1 MCVGHHHRA
10 DRSDLTKY
18 CRYAMSVLS
27 AIPDYVHES
36 VRALPV
42 LPTAVSRLL
51 ILSRDIEA
59 DFREIARVIETDQTL
74 TARILRAA
82 NSPLNAVSRQVK
94 TVRQATVL
102 LGTDTIVNLALGV
115 SVISLQSGLYKNL
128 PIDPSAFG
136 RHSIAVGL
144 TARTLAQH
152 FKLPN
157 PSEAFVAGLL
167 HDIGKLV
174 LLMHHREDYARLMVR
189 AQQGETPLNVLE
201 LDAYDLD
208 HALVGH
214 VLCMHWNLPS
224 AMAQAVAEHH
234 AQPASRTIAEVVSRA
249 NDLVKTIQLGDS
261 GNRFVIPTSMPGTPR
276 DEISRNVLR
285 ELVLALPRLADKAE
299 EALGPAKKGAEQH
312 GSQDEERPRIHL
324 LVRESAEQE
333 VLTAMLWS
341 MGYEPVRPRETTL
354 ATNGHPPPSPIALIS
369 GVSPTEVQQS
379 PFQTPGIPVLDYDAW
394 RTEQGLPPGGPYDVY
409 QLRTWLEAGLEE
421 CVPA

>member
-1 MCVGHHHRA
+1 
-10 DRSDLTKY
+10 
-18 CRYAMSVLS
+18 MSASS

-42 LPTAVSRLL
+42 LPTAVTRLL
-51 ILSRDIEA
+51 ALARDVDV

-74 TARILRAA
+74 TARTLRAA
-82 NSPLNAVSRQVK
+82 NSPLNSVSRTVK

-102 LGTDTIVNLALGV
+102 LGADTIVNLALGV

-128 PIDPSAFG
+128 PIDPAAFG

-144 TARTLAQH
+144 AARALAQH

-174 LLMHHREDYARLMVR
+174 LLMHHGDNYTRLMRR
-189 AQQGETPLNVLE
+189 AWQGDAPLNDLE

-224 AMAQAVAEHH
+224 SMAQAVADHH
-234 AQPASRTIAEVVSRA
+234 TEPAPRSVADVVGRA

-261 GNRFVIPTSMPGTPR
+261 GNRYVASAPAQGMPR
-276 DEISRNVLR
+276 DEISRDVLR
-285 ELVLALPRLADKAE
+285 EMVLALPRLAHKAE
-299 EALGPAKKGAEQH
+299 EALGQSRNGAV
-312 GSQDEERPRIHL
+312 SRASSNEERPRVHL
-324 LVRESAEQE
+324 HVREADEQE
-333 VLTAMLWS
+333 ILTAMLWS
-341 MGYEPVRPRETTL
+341 MGYEPVGPRDASV
-354 ATNGHPPPSPIALIS
+354 ATNGHPAPAAPIALLSSIPATDLQRI
-369 GVSPTEVQQS
+369 VYQQRVV
-379 PFQTPGIPVLDYDAW
+379 PVLDYAAW
-394 RTEQGLPPGGPYDVY
+394 RAEHGLAPGDAFDIYG
-409 QLRTWLEAGLEE
+409 LRAWLEAGLEE
-421 CVPA
+421 VEAQA

>member
-1 MCVGHHHRA
+1 MFV
-10 DRSDLTKY
+10 S
-18 CRYAMSVLS
+18 S

-42 LPTAVSRLL
+42 LPTAVTRLL
-51 ILSRDIEA
+51 SLARDVDA
-59 DFREIARVIETDQTL
+59 DFREIARVIETDQAL
-74 TARILRAA
+74 TARTLRAA
-82 NSPLNAVSRQVK
+82 NSPLNGVSRQVK

-102 LGTDTIVNLALGV
+102 LGADTIVNLALGV

-128 PIDPSAFG
+128 PVDPTAFG

-144 TARTLAQH
+144 AARTLAQH

-174 LLMHHREDYARLMVR
+174 LLMHHGEDYARLMRR
-189 AQQGETPLNVLE
+189 AQKGDASLNELE

-234 AQPASRTIAEVVSRA
+234 AEPAPRSIADVVSRA

-261 GNRFVIPTSMPGTPR
+261 GNRFVAPAAAQGMPR
-276 DEISRNVLR
+276 DEISRDVLR
-285 ELVLALPRLADKAE
+285 ELVLALPRLAHKAE
-299 EALGPAKKGAEQH
+299 EALKQSANGAATAATAA
-312 GSQDEERPRIHL
+312 GDRPRIHL
-324 LVRESAEQE
+324 HVREPDECE
-333 VLTAMLWS
+333 ILTAMFWS
-341 MGYEPVRPRETTL
+341 MGYEPVGPRDAS
-354 ATNGHPPPSPIALIS
+354 ATNGHAAPIALLSSVPASDLQRI
-369 GVSPTEVQQS
+369 VYQQRVV
-379 PFQTPGIPVLDYDAW
+379 PVLDYAAW
-394 RTEQGLPPGGPYDVY
+394 RVEYGLIPGDAFDIHG
-409 QLRTWLEAGLEE
+409 LREWLEAGLEE
-421 CVPA
+421 MAGQE